1 MPPRRPVGPLSSL
14 ALARVRPMV
23 RDHAGG
29 VGEVLVTAHWL
40 PGQLQAAQARRRDRS
55 TLVRNKTQ
63 VMLPSGRVAEGEEAL
78 FGEEN
83 GEELVDFEMHEQ
95 IDQ

>member
-1 MPPRRPVGPLSSL
+1 MPPRRGVGPLSSL
-14 ALARVRPMV
+14 ALGRVRPLV
-23 RDHAGG
+23 REHAGA
-29 VGEVLVTAHWL
+29 VGEGLVTAHWL
-40 PGQLQAAQARRRDRS
+40 PDQLEAAQARRRVRS
-55 TLVRNKTQ
+55 NLTRNKTQ

-83 GEELVDFEMHEQ
+83 NEELVDFEMHEQ